1 MKGDYMKRILLFGV
15 LLFLTSSIV
24 SCGTEEEDLTPGS
37 ISGTLTVEPGAI
49 GDLDGARVA
58 IYLSLA
64 NWQSDNTFQSV
75 LATGSGGTAS
85 YTMSDV
91 PPGTYLLDAWKD
103 VNANLQFDAGDFFGV
118 YDTVQSPNSTPIEFF
133 LSAGEALTIDV
144 TMFEL
149 P

>member
-1 MKGDYMKRILLFGV
+1 MKNTLLFGF
-15 LLFLTSSIV
+15 LLVLTSSVV

-37 ISGTLTVEPGAI
+37 ISGTLTVEPGTV
-49 GDLDGARVA
+49 GDLDGTRVA

-103 VNANLQFDAGDFFGV
+103 VNANLQFDSGDFLECMTRFNHLIRLR
-118 YDTVQSPNSTPIEFF
+118 SNFF
-133 LSAGEALTIDV
+133 FQPGRHLQLT
-144 TMFEL
+144 
-149 P
+149 

>member
-1 MKGDYMKRILLFGV
+1 M
-15 LLFLTSSIV
+15 
-24 SCGTEEEDLTPGS
+24 
-37 ISGTLTVEPGAI
+37 
-49 GDLDGARVA
+49 
-58 IYLSLA
+58 SLA

-91 PPGTYLLDAWKD
+91 PPGAYYLDAWKD
-103 VNANLQFDAGDFFGV
+103 VNANLRFDSGDFLGV
-118 YDTVQSPNSTPIEFF
+118 YDTAQSPSSNPIEFF

>member
-1 MKGDYMKRILLFGV
+1 MKRTLLFAFF
-15 LLFLTSSIV
+15 LLLTLSVV

-37 ISGTLTVEPGAI
+37 ISGTLTLDPVVI
-49 GDLDGARVA
+49 GDLDGTRVA
-58 IYLSLA
+58 IYISLA
-64 NWQSDNTFQSV
+64 NWQNDDTFQSV

-91 PPGTYLLDAWKD
+91 PPGTYYLDAWKD
-103 VNANLQFDAGDFFGV
+103 VNGNLQFDSGDLFGV
-118 YDTVQSPNSTPIEFF
+118 YDTSQSPNSSPIEFF
-133 LSAGEALTIDV
+133 LSAGQALTIDV